1 MHSASFN
8 ICQCTASL
16 VLLYLSPK
24 FPYNWIILFYVLF
37 FLRLIVFYY
46 YITIIVIATY
56 FAESDT
62 TERLN

>member
-24 FPYNWIILFYVLF
+24 FPLQLDYFVLCFNFFKTNSLLLLYSYNSNSNIFRRV
-37 FLRLIVFYY
+37 RH
-46 YITIIVIATY
+46 
-56 FAESDT
+56 D
-62 TERLN
+62 